1 MTIED
6 FKKNHKTRFLAEEY
20 ERLLNEENGIKEM
33 MEGDDEMKTLAEEE
47 MKGLE
52 KRKTEMWEQMENIL
66 SPKEDEEGGPKDL
79 IMEIRAGAG
88 GEEAALFA
96 ADLAVMYQGYCIQ
109 KGWSF
114 RKIDESVSEHGGYRE
129 VVFEIKGDG
138 VWDEL
143 QYEMGV
149 HRVQRIPDTEKNGR
163 IHTSTASVAVMPVFK
178 KTTIEIHASDIEM
191 EYTHSGGAGGQN
203 VNKVET
209 AVRLIHKPTGIAIR
223 CQSERSQLQNREKA
237 MLLLVSKLQQMKDEE
252 ESKKYAADRKN
263 QIGTGDRSEKIR
275 TYNILQDRVTD
286 HRIKQSWHNLEKV
299 MIGNIGPIIQAIKE
313 VSEGGAVGSEADEG
327 E

>member
-6 FKKNHKTRFLAEEY
+6 FKKDHKTKFLADEY
-20 ERLLNEENGIKEM
+20 ERLLKEEKDLIEVS
-33 MEGDDEMKTLAEEE
+33 ESDPEMKALAEEE
-47 MKGLE
+47 LVALQ
-52 KRKTEMWEQMENIL
+52 KRKTEAWEQMENIL
-66 SPKEDEEGGPKDL
+66 DPKEEDDGNGPSDL

-96 ADLAVMYQGYCIQ
+96 ADLAVMYQGYAIS
-109 KGWSF
+109 KGWTF

-129 VVFEIKGDG
+129 AVFEIKGDA
-138 VWDEL
+138 VWKEL

-163 IHTSTASVAVMPVFK
+163 IHTSTASIAVMPVFK
-178 KTTIEIHASDIEM
+178 KTSIVINPSDIEM

-209 AVRLIHKPTGIAIR
+209 AVRLTYKPTGLAIR

-237 MLLLVSKLQQMKDEE
+237 MILLVSKLQALKDEE
-252 ESKKYAADRKN
+252 ESKKYASDRKN

-275 TYNILQDRVTD
+275 TYNTLQDRVTD
-286 HRIKQSWHNLEKV
+286 HRIKQSWHNLEK
-299 MIGNIGPIIQAIKE
+299 ILAGNIGPIIQALKD
-313 VSEGGAVGSEADEG
+313 VSEGGEVGTDDED
-327 E
+327 